1 MPKLKSHVAGLP
13 VVYILKTS
21 LFDIKLLFQFS
32 RLPVV
37 PSDLDAM
44 VFSVGI
50 IAPTKGLEIL
60 RRVQGYSLR
69 DRHFFRHFNL
79 HWVTALKQ

>member
-1 MPKLKSHVAGLP
+1 MMPKLKSHVAGLP

-50 IAPTKGLEIL
+50 IAP
-60 RRVQGYSLR
+60 
-69 DRHFFRHFNL
+69 
-79 HWVTALKQ
+79 